1 MTKKTRNFV
10 LGAAGIL
17 AAGLTT
23 GLVASLGLSVAST
36 RAAGPTELEYVPAE
50 ALALGYANV
59 QEVMASE
66 LRQRLRK
73 LEPDTTERDDF
84 ETKTGVD
91 IERDIDSVVGALLPT
106 AVGGSDDHRPLV
118 IARGRFD
125 QVRIEGLAQEHG
137 GQVEDYQGVRLLT
150 HSDDD
155 KRVALGFLEPG
166 VLAVGAVEAVRA
178 SIDAKRS
185 GRNVLSNTDLMR
197 LVNDLDASNAW
208 AVGRF
213 DALADN
219 VALPSGRG
227 LHQQMPT
234 LSWFSAAG
242 HLNGGITGSIKAE
255 AKDDEAAANLRDMLR
270 GVVAMVKLQTGDNPG
285 LKVMADSLQLGGE
298 GRTVAVAFSVPA
310 EVFDV
315 LDAMRQKSGT
325 LRGDDAPR

>member
-17 AAGLTT
+17 AIGLTT
-23 GLVASLGLSVAST
+23 GLVASLGLPVALS
-36 RAAGPTELEYVPAE
+36 RAAGPAELEYIPTE
-50 ALALGYANV
+50 ATAVGYANV

-73 LEPDTTERDDF
+73 IEPDTRERDDF

-91 IERDIDSVVGALLPT
+91 IERDIDSVVGAMLPNGP
-106 AVGGSDDHRPLV
+106 GGERDHRPLV

-125 QVRIEGLAQEHG
+125 QVKIEGLAREHG
-137 GQVEDYQGVRLLT
+137 AQVTDYQGARLLT
-150 HSDDD
+150 HTDGD
-155 KRVALGFLEPG
+155 KPMALGFVEPG
-166 VLAVGAVEAVRA
+166 VLAVGSADAVRA
-178 SIDAKRS
+178 AIDAKRS
-185 GRNVLSNTDLMR
+185 GRSVLSNTDLMR

-213 DALADN
+213 DALANQAD
-219 VALPSGRG
+219 LPDGIS
-227 LHQQMPT
+227 QKMPT

-242 HLNGGITGSIKAE
+242 HLNGGVSGTLKAE
-255 AKDDEAAANLRDMLR
+255 AKDEEAAANLRDMLR

-285 LKVMADSLQLGGE
+285 LKAMADSLQLGGE

-315 LDAMRQKSGT
+315 LEAMRQKSATPGA
-325 LRGDDAPR
+325 DAPR

>member
-17 AAGLTT
+17 AIGLTT
-23 GLVASLGLSVAST
+23 GLVASLGMPVALS
-36 RAAGPTELEYVPAE
+36 RAAGPAELEYIPTE
-50 ALALGYANV
+50 ATAVGYANV

-73 LEPDTTERDDF
+73 IEPDTRERDDF
-84 ETKTGVD
+84 EAKTGVD
-91 IERDIDSVVGALLPT
+91 IERDIDSVVGAMLPSGP
-106 AVGGSDDHRPLV
+106 GGERDHRPLV
-118 IARGRFD
+118 VARGRFD
-125 QVRIEGLAQEHG
+125 LVKIEGLAREHG
-137 GQVEDYQGVRLLT
+137 AQVTDYQGARLLT
-150 HSDDD
+150 HTDGD
-155 KRVALGFLEPG
+155 KPMALGFVEPG
-166 VLAVGAVEAVRA
+166 VLAVGSADAVRA
-178 SIDAKRS
+178 AIDAKRS
-185 GRNVLSNTDLMR
+185 GRSVLSNTDLMR

-213 DALADN
+213 DALASQAN
-219 VALPSGRG
+219 LPDG
-227 LHQQMPT
+227 LHQKMPT

-242 HLNGGITGSIKAE
+242 HLNGGVSGTLKAE
-255 AKDDEAAANLRDMLR
+255 AKDEEAAANLRDMLR

-315 LDAMRQKSGT
+315 LEAMRQKSATPGA
-325 LRGDDAPR
+325 DAPR

>member
-23 GLVASLGLSVAST
+23 GLVATLGLPVALS
-36 RAAGPTELEYVPAE
+36 RAAGPAELEYIPTE
-50 ALALGYANV
+50 ATAIGFANV

-73 LEPDTTERDDF
+73 IEPDTGERDQF
-84 ETKTGVD
+84 EAKTGVD
-91 IERDIDSVVGALLPT
+91 IERDIDTVVGAMLPAASGT
-106 AVGGSDDHRPLV
+106 GRDSRPLV
-118 IARGRFD
+118 VARGRFD
-125 QVRIEGLAQEHG
+125 QVRIEGLAREHG
-137 GQVEDYQGVRLLT
+137 GEITDYQGVRLLT
-150 HSDDD
+150 HSDGE
-155 KRVALGFLEPG
+155 KPVALGFVEPG
-166 VLAVGAVEAVRA
+166 VLAVGSADGVRA
-178 SIDAKRS
+178 AIDAKRT

-213 DALADN
+213 DALATQAD
-219 VALPSGRG
+219 LPDG
-227 LHQQMPT
+227 LQQKMPT

-242 HLNGGITGSIKAE
+242 HLNGGVSGTIKAE

-285 LKVMADSLQLGGE
+285 LKAMADSLQLGGE
-298 GRTVAVAFSVPA
+298 GRTVAVAFAVPA

-315 LDAMRQKSGT
+315 LEAMRQKSAT
-325 LRGDDAPR
+325 PPADAPR